1 MRPILFLL
9 FLLSSFNCLGHSVY
23 QTIDRKLNSTV
34 LIQDGSHTY
43 VRVCSVPVYDV
54 PLDQT
59 LKVRGKVQLDN
70 NTKLVV
76 GVTSQLF
83 FCELGA
89 TQCRL
94 KVAPSDHNE
103 LDGGNL
109 EPVDHHGVF
118 RPYARVTTTYYLPS
132 VLAALYIRVYSTA
145 ETGSEKLNVTS
156 CQIEVERINDY

>member
-1 MRPILFLL
+1 MTKYLL
-9 FLLSSFNCLGHSVY
+9 FFLVNFNAWAGSTFQVL
-23 QTIDRKLNSTV
+23 DRTMNSNTLV
-34 LIQDGSHTY
+34 QDNADKY
-43 VRVCSVPVYDV
+43 IRVCSTPIYDI
-54 PLDQT
+54 PIGTT
-59 LKVRGKVQLDN
+59 LKVRGKVQTDN
-70 NTKLVV
+70 ETRIVI
-76 GVTSQLF
+76 GVTSQIF
-83 FCELGA
+83 FCNLDA